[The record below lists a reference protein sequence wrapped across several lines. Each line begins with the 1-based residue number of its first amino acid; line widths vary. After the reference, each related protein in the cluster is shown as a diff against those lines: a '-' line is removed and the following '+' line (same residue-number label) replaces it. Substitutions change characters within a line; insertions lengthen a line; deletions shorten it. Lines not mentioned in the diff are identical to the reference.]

1 MPHKLILNNICER
14 PNSNSRR
21 QTMLLEQ
28 IIIYSSV
35 LLFCVGVVYYYI
47 KGEKDAS
54 KIVEAKIAQAKEE
67 GLHEPISL
75 HPQIDLGKCIK
86 SASCVKSCPEQD
98 ILGILDGG
106 GTLIEASN
114 CVGHG
119 ACFHGCPVEAISLV
133 IGTEKRGAELPHINE
148 NYESNI
154 QGIYI
159 AGELGG
165 MGLIKNSVEQ
175 GQMAVENMVK
185 AGLKKSSYGYDLIII
200 GAGPAGISASLMS
213 KKLGLNSLTLEQDT
227 LGGSVFNYP
236 RSKII
241 MTAPMNL
248 PLHGK
253 AKLYGTSK
261 TELLDLW
268 YAVLSKN
275 DIDVQEHTKVES
287 IRPEGNGFMISTNR
301 GNEYRTQKVLL
312 AVGRRGSPN
321 KLGIQGEEL
330 AKVAYRLLE
339 PERVFDKKIIVVG
352 GGDSAVEAAAALAN
366 HNEVTLSYR
375 KNKFWRIKN
384 ENRERLNYLSG
395 MDKIKVVYDSELVK
409 IEEHAIYLNIAGG
422 KQEVIKNDLVY
433 IFAGGEMPMQFLKK
447 TGVVVSKRFGYT
459 MKKYG

>member
-1 MPHKLILNNICER
+1 
-14 PNSNSRR
+14 
-21 QTMLLEQ
+21 MLLEQ

-35 LLFCVGVVYYYI
+35 LLFCAGVVYFYV

-54 KIVEAKIAQAKEE
+54 KIVQAKIEQAKEE
-67 GLHEPISL
+67 GLHEPVSL
-75 HPQIDLGKCIK
+75 HPLIDLNKCIK

-185 AGLKKSSYGYDLIII
+185 AGFKKNNQGYDLIII
-200 GAGPAGISASLMS
+200 GAGPAGISASLMA
-213 KKLGLNSLTLEQDT
+213 KKLGLNALTLEQDT

-236 RSKII
+236 RSKVV

-275 DIDVQEHTKVES
+275 DIDVKEHTKVES
-287 IRPEGNGFMISTNR
+287 IRPDGNGFIVRTSHEK
-301 GNEYRTQKVLL
+301 EYRTQKVLL
-312 AVGRRGSPN
+312 AIGRRGSPK
-321 KLGIQGEEL
+321 KLGIPGEEME
-330 AKVAYRLLE
+330 KVYYRLLE
-339 PERVFDKKIIVVG
+339 PERIAGKKIVIVG
-352 GGDSAVEAAAALAN
+352 GGDSAVEAAAALAE

-375 KNKFWRIKN
+375 KDRFWRIKN

-395 MDKIKVVYDSELVK
+395 MDKINVVYDSNLAK
-409 IEEHAIYLNIAGG
+409 IEEG
-422 KQEVIKNDLVY
+422 KVELFIGDSKQVTLENDLVY
-433 IFAGGEMPMQFLKK
+433 IFVGGELPVQFLKK
-447 TGVVVSKRFGYT
+447 TGVIVTKRFGYT